1 MSVPGKIPILDITPE
16 VDELWPEL
24 SERLERVIRSG
35 QFILGPETKNFES
48 EIATFLGV
56 KHAIGVNSGTD
67 ALVIGLRAAGIGEGH
82 EVITTP
88 FTFFATAESI
98 SNVGATP
105 VFVDV
110 DLATMNM
117 NCDAIEAAITDQTK
131 AIMPVHLFGNPCQMN
146 KIMALAAKHDLR
158 VIEDC
163 AQSFGAT
170 YSAPCQGCD
179 RSCSLSVTP
188 GKQTGT
194 IGHVGAY
201 SFFPTKNLG
210 CYGDGGLITT
220 DDDTIAEECRKLRAH
235 GSIKKY
241 HNEVLGYNSRLDS
254 IQAAILS
261 LKLPRVTGYNDARR
275 AIATR
280 YRDMLA
286 GVSGVITPE
295 VAPGHVFHQYTIRLT
310 DAPRDEVQKRM
321 ADLGV
326 STMVYYPVP
335 QHRLP
340 VYAGQYGVF
349 ENAEILAAQV
359 LSLPIWPQMSAEIQL
374 KVVEVLK
381 ESL

>member
-1 MSVPGKIPILDITPE
+1 MPASGKIPILDITPE
-16 VDELWPEL
+16 VDEIWPEL
-24 SERLERVIRSG
+24 SVRLEKVIRSG
-35 QFILGPETKNFES
+35 QFILGPETKNFEA
-48 EIATFLGV
+48 EIASYLGT

-67 ALVIGLRAAGIGEGH
+67 ALVIGLRAAGIGAGH

-117 NCDAIEAAITDQTK
+117 DCDAIESVITERTK

-146 KIMALAAKHDLR
+146 KIMALAEKYNLK

-179 RSCSLSVTP
+179 GYCSAKVSA

-220 DDDTIAEECRKLRAH
+220 DDDAIAEECRKLRAH

-241 HNEVLGYNSRLDS
+241 HNEILGYNSRLDS
-254 IQAAILS
+254 VQAAILS
-261 LKLPRVTGYNDARR
+261 VKLPRIKGYNDARR

-280 YRDMLA
+280 YREMLS
-286 GVSGVITPE
+286 GVEGVITPE
-295 VAPGHVFHQYTIRLT
+295 VANGHVFHQYTVRIT
-310 DAPRDEVQKRM
+310 GANRDEVQARM
-321 ADLGV
+321 AEKGV

-349 ENAEILAAQV
+349 ENAETLASQV
-359 LSLPIWPQMSAEIQL
+359 LSLPIWPQMTPDIQAR
-374 KVVEVLK
+374 VVEVLK